1 MIKSVISNNKEVAA
15 NPLLTTFTSLTIKEQ
30 DLITVTITN
39 FEHFQFNIK
48 SLIFNSLNGVNLGE
62 AFQQKGDFII
72 WFEKSDDEISL
83 I

>member
-39 FEHFQFNIK
+39 FEHFQF
-48 SLIFNSLNGVNLGE
+48 SLNGVNLGE